1 MTEEQAA
8 GNPFY
13 PGTGSEPDHLAGRE
27 SEQALLREA
36 LKDITGPR
44 EWYYGPLRGRAPQP
58 LKIIGPR
65 GVGKTTLLAW
75 ARREAKPWKADVVRL
90 AFLPDADA
98 GEVLAGFMRELTAI
112 PGFNF
117 KRVEAQVYKYFHMV
131 MNWKFR
137 QPSMEDFG
145 EVLAARLRFRPLLL
159 LLDEVMHYDPK
170 MLSQVLQQSQAIA
183 SDRWPLAV
191 VLAGT
196 PALNVHLQEVNAT
209 FINRSEN
216 IYINDLDPAATR
228 EALSKPFAD
237 RGIKVSDEALELM
250 VSWTDNY
257 PYFTQIV
264 GRKVWD
270 AKEAAGCAEVDVAL
284 VRSVEQAVQKRRDE
298 FYASIFEIIE
308 AAHLVEHGMKAVA
321 AIEAV
326 SEPLTPAQVRTSLA
340 EGTDLDEQRTLEIYN
355 KLLDA
360 GLFWQPSP
368 RRVYAAIPSFFNY
381 FKEEYKRDRA

>member
-1 MTEEQAA
+1 MAMTEEQSS
-8 GNPFY
+8 GDPFH

-27 SEQALLREA
+27 PEQALLRKA

-44 EWYYGPLRGRAPQP
+44 EWHYGPLRSRAPQP

-65 GVGKTTLLAW
+65 GVGKTAMLAW
-75 ARREAKPWKADVVRL
+75 ARREAKPLKADVVRL

-98 GEVLAGFMRELTAI
+98 KDVLAGFMRELAAI

-145 EVLAARLRFRPLLL
+145 EILAARLRFRPLLL
-159 LLDEVMHYDPK
+159 LLDEVMHYDAE
-170 MLSQVLQQSQAIA
+170 MLSQVLQQSQSLA
-183 SDRWPLAV
+183 SDRWPLAI

-196 PALNVHLQEVNAT
+196 PALNVHLQEVDAT

-216 IYINDLDPAATR
+216 IHINDLDPAATR

-237 RGIKVSDEALELM
+237 RGVKVSDEALELM
-250 VSWTDNY
+250 VSWADNY

-264 GRKVWD
+264 GRQVWD
-270 AKEAAGCAEVDVAL
+270 ARKGAAKVDVTL
-284 VRSVEQAVQKRRDE
+284 VQSVEPAVQKRRDE
-298 FYASIFEIIE
+298 CYASIFEIIE

-321 AIEAV
+321 AIEAAPD
-326 SEPLTPAQVRTSLA
+326 PLTPAQVRTSLA

-355 KLLDA
+355 QLLDA

-381 FKEEYKRDRA
+381 FKEEYKRDHA

>member
-1 MTEEQAA
+1 MAAEQTS
-8 GNPFY
+8 GDPFH

-27 SEQALLREA
+27 PEQALLRKA

-44 EWYYGPLRGRAPQP
+44 EWHYGPLRSRAPQP

-65 GVGKTTLLAW
+65 GVGKTAMLAW
-75 ARREAKPWKADVVRL
+75 ARREAKPLKADVVRL

-98 GEVLAGFMRELTAI
+98 KDVLAGFMRELAAI

-145 EVLAARLRFRPLLL
+145 EILAARLRFRPLLL
-159 LLDEVMHYDPK
+159 LLDEVMHYDEE

-183 SDRWPLAV
+183 SDRWPLAI

-196 PALNVHLQEVNAT
+196 PALNVHLKKVDAT
-209 FINRSEN
+209 FINRAEN
-216 IYINDLDPAATR
+216 IYINDLEPAATR

-237 RGIKVSDEALELM
+237 RGVKVSDEALELM
-250 VSWTDNY
+250 VSWADNY

-264 GRKVWD
+264 GRQVWD
-270 AKEAAGCAEVDVAL
+270 ARKGAAKVDVTL
-284 VRSVEQAVQKRRDE
+284 VQSVEPAVQKRRDE
-298 FYASIFEIIE
+298 FYASIFEMISDGFLLDH
-308 AAHLVEHGMKAVA
+308 AMKAVA
-321 AIEAV
+321 AIEAAP
-326 SEPLTPAQVRTSLA
+326 EPLAPEQVSACMA
-340 EGTDLDEQRTLEIYN
+340 EGTDLDEQRTLKIYN
-355 KLLDA
+355 QLLDA

-381 FKEEYKRDRA
+381 FKTEYKRLRS